1 MLATYPFLPWQRKQQ
16 LACLANTCISDCTV
30 PHSASSCLY
39 RGEKNS
45 TEPMGFMQGGIYL
58 ANAGRITAGS

>member
-1 MLATYPFLPWQRKQQ
+1 M
-16 LACLANTCISDCTV
+16 